1 MAPTPFEHGLA
12 LAWSDGALSREGA
25 IMLETLQKQLGL
37 SDKERAVQEQSWLS
51 EMTKTPRRS
60 FGDGDQILREWLEGL
75 KDRDNLAS
83 SARDMGSAALNVGL
97 SKSAW
102 RDAYQFANGLGLG
115 EDLASGVWLEEES
128 EPLNGW
134 PAALDPLAII
144 LGLVIS
150 VPKSAPTQ
158 PTELAE
164 GDAFVIIDNSNANSK
179 PLSWMP
185 DLIPVTHEKC
195 AWGWSGGDNVSTAP
209 PNKDLVYCNSVVL
222 AWIRRLIAMR
232 HQRGESGLEELPG
245 GFQVMPSSAEL
256 ERDGN
261 NLKLS
266 MIVDLGESGLVRPW
280 ASVKV
285 DGEITANPAPDGLA
299 ANWVKIHDGLANV
312 MITALETLPRQL
324 LQAAGL
330 QSECANISIHE
341 GWITHDLSE

>member
-12 LAWSDGALSREGA
+12 LAWSDGALSRDGA

-51 EMTKTPRRS
+51 EISKNQRRS

-75 KDRDNLAS
+75 DDRANLAA
-83 SARDMGSAALNVGL
+83 SARDMGRAALDVGL
-97 SKSAW
+97 SKTAW
-102 RDAYQFANGLGLG
+102 TDAYQFADGLGLG
-115 EDLASGVWLEEES
+115 DDLASGVWLEEEAM
-128 EPLNGW
+128 PLEGW

-150 VPKSAPTQ
+150 VPKSAPLQ
-158 PTELAE
+158 PTQLAE
-164 GDAFVIIDNSNANSK
+164 GDAFVLINHSDAK
-179 PLSWMP
+179 AKALSWMP
-185 DLIPVTHEKC
+185 ELIPVKNDNC
-195 AWGWSGGDNVSTAP
+195 AWGWRGDEKVSTNP
-209 PNKDLVYCNSVVL
+209 PSKDMVYCNSVVL
-222 AWIRRLIAMR
+222 AWIRRLVAMR
-232 HQRGESGLEELPG
+232 HQRGESGLEELPE

-266 MIVDLGESGLVRPW
+266 MIVDLGENGLVRPW
-280 ASVKV
+280 ASVNV
-285 DGEITANPAPDGLA
+285 DGKVSINPAPENLGST
-299 ANWVKIHDGLANV
+299 WVRIHDGLANV
-312 MITALETLPRQL
+312 MVTALETLPGQL

-330 QSECANISIHE
+330 QTNWTNISIHE